1 MRKLPY
7 RLSAACNRLLKLS
20 GSKQCPAVVSQLPW
34 ARNPD
39 TGVAGSSAS
48 GLTQLQSGLG
58 SHLRFR
64 SSSRLILV
72 AGRIHF
78 LTTIGITAA
87 CYFKTAGDSATAGF
101 VRDCCHR
108 SNPPVTWAIQHILMK
123 GATASPRSLVPP
135 HSGMGLAHGTHTR
148 ARSLCPSQNS
158 AHLSQSG

>member
-1 MRKLPY
+1 MP
-7 RLSAACNRLLKLS
+7 SC
-20 GSKQCPAVVSQLPW
+20 CVTLPW

-48 GLTQLQSGLG
+48 GLTRLQSGHRPGLG

-64 SSSRLILV
+64 SSSRLTLV
-72 AGRIHF
+72 AGRIYF
-78 LTTIGITAA
+78 LPAVGITAA
-87 CYFKTAGDSATAGF
+87 CCFKTAGDSATAGF

-123 GATASPRSLVPP
+123 GATASPRSLVSP
-135 HSGMGLAHGTHTR
+135 HSGMGLSHGTHTR